1 MKNKTLL
8 GLTVL
13 ALLVVGLSLHA
24 AVTRT
29 SSPGIGPFGA
39 ASDCTG
45 VDGTGTAALSDAIAF
60 TEVSPDI
67 TDVDVRVAFDHSFRS
82 DLQFHV
88 TYSGGGGSVT
98 LAADHGTSAD
108 NDYYATFDD
117 EAGVACGTA
126 AGCDSGSA
134 CSMTMAP
141 GPTCTPDSALS
152 AFDPFTTPGTFT
164 LVFCDDAGGDPG
176 TLVSWAVTADGAPDL
191 PVELVEFDI
200 Q

>member
-1 MKNKTLL
+1 MIKKAFL

-13 ALLVVGLSLHA
+13 ALLLAGISLHA

-29 SSPGIGPFGA
+29 SAPGIGPFGA

-45 VDGTGTAALSDAIAF
+45 LDGTGSSGFSDAIAF

-88 TYSGGGGSVT
+88 TYSGGGGVVI
-98 LAADHGTSAD
+98 LAADHGSLD

-117 EAGVACGTA
+117 EAGGPCSTVCGVGGGT
-126 AGCDSGSA
+126 
-134 CSMTMAP
+134 CSITSAP
-141 GPTCTPDSALS
+141 GPSCIGDSALS
-152 AFDPFTTPGTFT
+152 AFDPFTSPGTFS
-164 LVFCDDAGGDPG
+164 LVFCDDAGGDSG
-176 TLVSWAVTADGAPDL
+176 TLVSWAVTADGAPQL
-191 PVELVEFDI
+191 PVELVEFGVD
-200 Q
+200 